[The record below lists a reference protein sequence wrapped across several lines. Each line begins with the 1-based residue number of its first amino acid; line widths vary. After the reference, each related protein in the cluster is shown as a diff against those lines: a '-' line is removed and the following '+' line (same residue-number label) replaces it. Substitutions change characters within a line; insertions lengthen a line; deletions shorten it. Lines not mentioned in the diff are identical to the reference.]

1 MSSPQAPRRHAD
13 RTTPAEAR
21 GNDRLLAGLVLA
33 VLTFWLFAGSAGSVA
48 PAIMRDINGPY
59 ADAAR
64 RT

>member
-1 MSSPQAPRRHAD
+1 MPSRQPLDDVARRAP
-13 RTTPAEAR
+13 TEAH